1 MRIGVCYYPEQ
12 TAPEN
17 LVSDLQRMKDTGI
30 SLIRVGEFAWS
41 KVEPRPGDIRMD
53 WLKRVF
59 DEAGNAGLK
68 VCLGTP
74 TACPPAWM
82 VDRYPEMLSRDLEGT
97 IRRFGSRRHYCFSSE
112 VYLKEAI
119 RITRLY
125 ANTFCEHE
133 ALDSWQIDNEFGCHS
148 TVLSFSNAALK
159 SFRKW
164 LRNKYTRIENLNE
177 LWGNTFWSMEYSDFD
192 QIFFPRWQ
200 VTEAN
205 PIHTLEFRRFS
216 SDQVINF
223 CKKQVEAIK
232 SMDPSA
238 VVHHN
243 LMGHYTDFDHFKLGE
258 LLDIVTW
265 DSYPLGFLALENYS
279 AEEKADFYNTGHP
292 DFSAFH
298 NELYRSTGRGKVWVM
313 ENQCGPVNWAPYNPA
328 PAKNMIKIWGLEAMF
343 HGADVFSV
351 FRWRQ
356 AKYAQEQNHSGIL
369 DFADQMTSG
378 GSELAELYTQ
388 IKELGIE
395 STLKLPKEVALV
407 FDYDSHWINH
417 LEAGNSGTDYFW
429 LILRYFECFRSLGF
443 NVSIVHK
450 SHDLSGYQIIAMP
463 SLNGLSTEEVE
474 HLMSY
479 EAVKVA
485 GPRFLAKDE
494 LFTNFD
500 SRDILQSYFEVTREH
515 TESLPPGQNF
525 YSQDGELIF
534 TEYLDKLISENQS
547 LVNTRENNPIV
558 TKSNDNYYIAANLVP
573 DSLQSAACLILDDQ
587 NIKYSRLPK
596 GVRSHKTDEITLWTA
611 YCDLNSAMS
620 FDSYE
625 VLAGVEL
632 KNTGDYVITA
642 NR

>member
-1 MRIGVCYYPEQ
+1 MRTGVCYYPEQ
-12 TAPEN
+12 TATEN
-17 LVSDLQRMKDTGI
+17 LSSDLRRMKDMGI

-41 KVEPRPGDIRMD
+41 KIEPRPGDIQMD

-59 DEAGNAGLK
+59 DEAANVGLK

-82 VDRYPEMLSRDLEGT
+82 VEKHPEILSRNLEGA
-97 IRRFGSRRHYCFSSE
+97 IRRFGSRRHYCFSSDL
-112 VYLKEAI
+112 YLREAI

-125 ANTFCEHE
+125 ANAFCEHE

-159 SFRKW
+159 AFRKW
-164 LRNKYTRIENLNE
+164 LRNKYIRIENLNE

-216 SDQVINF
+216 SDQVIRF

-232 SMDPSA
+232 SMDPNA
-238 VVHHN
+238 IVHHN

-265 DSYPLGFLALENYS
+265 DSYPLGFLALESYS
-279 AEEKADFYNTGHP
+279 EEEKADFYNTGHP
-292 DFSAFH
+292 DFSSFH

-313 ENQCGPVNWAPYNPA
+313 EHQCGPVNWAPYNPA
-328 PAKNMIKIWGLEAMF
+328 PAKNMVKIWGLEAMF

-356 AKYAQEQNHSGIL
+356 SKYAQEQNHSGIL
-369 DFADQMTSG
+369 DFTDQMTPG
-378 GSELAELYTQ
+378 GAELKQLHHQ
-388 IKELGIE
+388 INDLGIKT
-395 STLKLPKEVALV
+395 TLKLPKEVALV

-417 LEAGNSGTDYFW
+417 LESGNSGADYFW
-429 LILRYFECFRSLGF
+429 LVLRYFECFRSLGF

-450 SHDLSGYQIIAMP
+450 SHDLSEYKIIAMP
-463 SLNGLSTEEVE
+463 SINGLSDTEVQK
-474 HLMSY
+474 LLSY
-479 EAVKVA
+479 KVTKIA

-494 LFTNFD
+494 LFTNYD
-500 SRDILQSYFEVTREH
+500 SREILQSHFGITREH
-515 TESLPPGQNF
+515 TESLPPGHKF
-525 YSQDGELIF
+525 YSQDEKLVF
-534 TEYLDKLISENQS
+534 TEYLDKLHSEREAMVLTQ
-547 LVNTRENNPIV
+547 ENNPIL
-558 TKSNDNYYIAANLVP
+558 TRSANNYYIAANLEP
-573 DSLQSAACLILDDQ
+573 ESLQSVVCLILESQ
-587 NIKYSRLPK
+587 NIEYQKLPK
-596 GVRSHKTDEITLWTA
+596 GVRVHKTEKLNLWTA
-611 YCDLNSAMS
+611 YCRLSSAMK
-620 FDSYE
+620 FDSQK
-625 VLAGVEL
+625 VLAGKQL
-632 KNTGDYVITA
+632 LNTGDYVITA
-642 NR
+642 ND